1 MTDPV
6 EQRWPGD
13 ESAAPEGGQPPAG
26 EPTAEST
33 AGEPVAAGTG
43 ERAADEP
50 GTGPTGHP
58 GVDAAVARLAEQADL
73 PPAEQVA
80 GYEAAQRALH
90 QTLASIDQT

>member
-6 EQRWPGD
+6 
-13 ESAAPEGGQPPAG
+13 GGQPIED
-26 EPTAEST
+26 EPMAAQPETPQSGTAQSGTAEPPDP
-33 AGEPVAAGTG
+33 AAVEPAS
-43 ERAADEP
+43 
-50 GTGPTGHP
+50 GPTGHP
-58 GVDAAVARLAEQADL
+58 VVDAAVAGLAEQADL

>member
-1 MTDPV
+1 VTDPG
-6 EQRWPGD
+6 EQRLPGD
-13 ESAAPEGGQPPAG
+13 EPAAPEGGPPAG
-26 EPTAEST
+26 EPATEST
-33 AGEPVAAGTG
+33 AGEPAAAGTV

-58 GVDAAVARLAEQADL
+58 VVDAAVARLAEQADL